1 MAIRLR
7 TRPTS
12 GELRHCRSVPSGL
25 SADPHTR
32 TGSQSYIFSACVSA
46 IVAGYLAKVTKRYKW
61 VGIAGVLVH
70 IVGVWLMMRSRD
82 LDAPTWELALSQ
94 VIGGIGGG
102 FTTIAVQT
110 GCQSVVG
117 HQGGLS
123 RPD

>member
-1 MAIRLR
+1 MSSRHRKKCTYCNSPLTRAA
-7 TRPTS
+7 RPTNN
-12 GELRHCRSVPSGL
+12 
-25 SADPHTR
+25 
-32 TGSQSYIFSACVSA
+32 SQSYIFSACVSA

-61 VGIAGVLVH
+61 VGITGVLVH

-94 VIGGIGGG
+94 VIGGVGGG

-117 HQGGLS
+117 HQGGSLILS
-123 RPD
+123 